1 VVISEVVTDVGLAVI
16 ISAGGVGVATGELV
30 SPQ

>member
-1 VVISEVVTDVGLAVI
+1 MMAVVVTDVGLAVI
-16 ISAGGVGVATGELV
+16 ISAGGVGVVTGVLI